1 MLLRQT
7 KARWQKPAL
16 HPAWVVLLLC
26 TWPAAA
32 EIDPGENQSAP
43 PPLHSDAGRAAR
55 WYFQTS
61 IYTVHFRNSDERNNN
76 QWLLNLERQS
86 PTNWLIGGAFFQ
98 NSFDQPSQYLYFGK
112 LWRPFDGLPAMHV
125 KLTGGLLH
133 GYKDEHQ
140 DSIPFNDYEVAPVIL
155 PAIGFSGRRFATEL
169 VFYSISGGMWTV
181 GAYFK

>member
-1 MLLRQT
+1 MLVRQS
-7 KARWQKPAL
+7 KAHRRQPAL
-16 HPAWVVLLLC
+16 RPAWVMLLFC

-32 EIDPGENQSAP
+32 EIGPGESQSVP
-43 PPLHSDAGRAAR
+43 PPIHTDAGPAAR

-61 IYTVHFRNSDERNNN
+61 IYTVHFRTSDERNNN

-86 PTNWLIGGAFFQ
+86 PANWLVGGAFFQ

-112 LWRPFDGLPAMHV
+112 LWRPLDGFPAMHV
-125 KLTGGLLH
+125 KLSGGLLH
-133 GYKDEHQ
+133 GYKGEHKN
-140 DSIPFNDYEVAPVIL
+140 SIPFNDYEVAPVIL

-169 VFYSISGGMWTV
+169 VLYGINGVVWTV